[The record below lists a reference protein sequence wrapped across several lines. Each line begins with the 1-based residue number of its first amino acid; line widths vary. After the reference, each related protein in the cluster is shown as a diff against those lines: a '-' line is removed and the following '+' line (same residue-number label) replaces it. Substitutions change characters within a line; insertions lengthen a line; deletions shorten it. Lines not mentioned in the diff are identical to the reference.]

1 MSVGFFLTQVTVQ
14 ARGLIEACR
23 NELATPSARQGDA
36 TAFMINPRVL
46 REDSLIKTSGVS
58 RVLDSRGLGLQGL
71 RELEGSGFGVEV
83 YGLVSVILRL
93 QMCKQPLNQSAWG
106 SMG

>member
-36 TAFMINPRVL
+36 TALMMNPSVL
-46 REDSLIKTSGVS
+46 REDSLIKTSG
-58 RVLDSRGLGLQGL
+58 RGLGLQGL
-71 RELEGSGFGVEV
+71 RELG
-83 YGLVSVILRL
+83 GLGGLGLKFRA
-93 QMCKQPLNQSAWG
+93 CKCYS
-106 SMG
+106 